1 MNKSRSIIKKI
12 TCPNSDGTD
21 DPVIGISGCLVI
33 GHHTNSTISTSSNFQ
48 SSQNGK
54 LEFRDTQN
62 NKMFITTPDSN
73 DFLSEHTP
81 LIHVMPNKPIRTVI
95 QELYAYIDNYVK
107 GLDIKQSVDV
117 ATTKNIIDIKNAD
130 VTSMTIDTISYLA
143 QPFNRVLVKDQTDKK
158 ENGIYEVSGN
168 KLVRA
173 GDFTNSTDTVEGVTV
188 PEDFEGFVT
197 PGCFTFVEQG
207 DINRYRGYAVTKIS
221 HSEDDRL
228 RINTDEINFTQF
240 TGIQPLK
247 EGHGLTVDRINN
259 IIKVNMDISF
269 NDVSLNRIGYGHLN
283 TSNKNI
289 DVNADLIPLEKTN
302 GTNYNLGS
310 PSSRWDT
317 IHVTNVKSTDISS
330 NKIDTVTINA
340 NDVSANDISANDI
353 SANDI
358 SANAISL
365 NVINY
370 GNSYNTTKSIDVNA
384 HLIPTLNKNYNL
396 GTNDS
401 SWNKIY
407 VKDVISTDI
416 SSNKIESE
424 SLFVNDVSSSFIKVT
439 DISAIELKITSIETE
454 NLIADDICG
463 NFLNITDISAVN
475 LKLDKITAYNANQVD
490 ASSIDISANLIP
502 TLNEHFD
509 LGSASKRWKDLY
521 LSGNTIDMDNTKL
534 KVVKNLQTN
543 GNELVSFVFQPNNDQ
558 DTNLQIAAAEYKST
572 TNSNGL
578 VNTELISFKV
588 GELEKLGDVN
598 ISPSDLSGG
607 EPLIYNEEDGKW
619 EAGVTNYVNKS
630 KQTFYEIQTNQ
641 PVKFKMMDAS
651 RNIDS
656 GSVKINYSFENIIAM
671 DDYPNGS
678 RSLSNNYTNKK
689 ESVIPYI
696 DKFQVDISGS
706 TDSDFTGSQGSDYRS
721 GWINYQTIQID
732 NSKDYYTDS
741 YTFHNSQ
748 GGFGVTLP
756 FNEFKIFKTSDSNSE
771 KNTDVI
777 FNILKQTNEDPNSN
791 PNYYFDLRVYG
802 INDAP
807 NNISILERALVFKNL
822 YFNSANPPKKP
833 VQVTGQQ
840 SLYNN
845 STRKV
850 ILQDSYETEETEEG
864 KSTSSAR
871 VVYVDVSY
879 NITET
884 LVSTFPSNQENNLIN
899 RNQEFDLNSSPL
911 SNNRPYLFSITNM
924 YNSSSYQEVRN
935 GTKFSYQVRMKNN
948 LRNAYSTYSTQQVTP
963 FTQIYSSG
971 LSNKID
977 NISLKNFNN
986 LSILSSTSS
995 QQILTGPTLDKI
1007 YINVSSGNSDSNKN
1021 NIQFGVNNTNNNYG
1035 HFEVTNPSSTSSDS
1049 SPQLGKNIVSDT
1061 DYYVS
1066 FTYKVNSD
1074 IKALAK
1080 YYGFKSLSW
1089 TTLQTYARNTGGN
1102 FTNGYKFKGV
1112 ISETPDSDTIRPTAY
1127 LGVTGA
1133 SDNQTQVYD
1142 AFSGSPFARKGLRL
1156 KGGINLATISNTNV
1170 TSYIHGPSVNPIDL
1184 ELELIREATV
1194 TSLTSPCKFNFQL
1207 YIDLLSG
1214 LPAISSGSDTLD
1226 TILLIDS
1233 DSLIYTMGV
1242 PSVKYF
1248 KINIKRKYENLNSQY
1263 KYLSNNGKIV
1273 EFKEVTKTRVNSNT
1287 HGSITVQHS
1296 DISQDGSYTFT
1307 EDEIKT
1313 NTNNYY
1319 QKISF
1324 SEYIDNS
1331 TTNIKIY
1338 EKLYSLNVISGH
1350 SVNRDIPISLYYDA
1364 DSYSQSSFTNGYAGT
1379 FNRNISNTNWEKI
1392 YEIKNDQ
1399 YSKLTNSNIR
1409 DLKNPSNLIQIT
1421 DHQKIVE
1428 DATLLYIRGFFQTNA
1443 SSPYPEIKDTVYTG
1457 HDGFRSNN
1465 PNSSSVTT
1473 YNSSQITA
1481 SLSYNQKTYKWIV
1494 FKFTEQDDIGKI
1506 GNLDTINLY
1515 EKLFQINYFKPSVES
1530 ALKSSSNT
1538 DAIGIIMSSAS
1549 NQPGIGNLSLGL
1561 FPNTP
1566 WYNQNPANVQNF
1578 NGLSN
1583 VLDTTSQL
1591 YGSITQSG
1599 NNWGPVINKT
1609 TSGDANFYVFIGLNN
1624 DHDFS

>member
-62 NKMFITTPDSN
+62 NKMFITAPESDDFN
-73 DFLSEHTP
+73 DQYKP

-95 QELYAYIDNYVK
+95 KELYAYIDNYVK

-117 ATTKNIIDIKNAD
+117 ATTGNIIDIKNAD
-130 VTSMTIDTISYLA
+130 VSRMTIDTIRYRDQS
-143 QPFNRVLVKDQTDKK
+143 FNRVLVKDQTDKK

-168 KLVRA
+168 RLVRA
-173 GDFTNSTDTVEGVTV
+173 SDFVNSTDTDVGVTV

-207 DINRYRGYAVTKIS
+207 DINIYRGYAVTKTN

-228 RINTDEINFTQF
+228 VIGKDEINFTQF

-269 NDVSLNRIGYGHLN
+269 NDVSLNTIGSLN

-289 DVNADLIPLEKTN
+289 EVNANFIPLDNEN
-302 GTNYNLGS
+302 GKNYNLGS

-330 NKIDTVTINA
+330 NKIDTATLNA
-340 NDVSANDISANDI
+340 NDISANDISANDI

-370 GNSYNTTKSIDVNA
+370 GNSYNTPKSIDVNA
-384 HLIPTLNKNYNL
+384 HLIPTLNYNL

-490 ASSIDISANLIP
+490 ASSIDISASLIP
-502 TLNEHFD
+502 TLNKHFD

-521 LSGNTIDMDNTKL
+521 LSGSTIDMDSTKL
-534 KVVKNLQTN
+534 KVIKNLHSN

-588 GELEKLGDVN
+588 GELEKLGDVK

-607 EPLIYNEEDGKW
+607 EPLIYNEEDRKW

-641 PVKFKMMDAS
+641 PVKFKMMDVS

-706 TDSDFTGSQGSDYRS
+706 TDNDFTGSQGSNYRS

-741 YTFHNSQ
+741 YAFYNSQ
-748 GGFGVTLP
+748 GGFNVTLP

-771 KNTDVI
+771 KNTDVT
-777 FNILKQTNEDPNSN
+777 FNILKQTNEDPISN
-791 PNYYFDLRVYG
+791 HNYYFDLRVYG

-833 VQVTGQQ
+833 VQVTTQPT
-840 SLYNN
+840 LYNN
-845 STRKV
+845 STGKV
-850 ILQDSYETEETEEG
+850 ILQDSYKTEETEEG

-879 NITET
+879 NITDT
-884 LVSTFPSNQENNLIN
+884 LVSTYPSNQENNLIN
-899 RNQEFDLNSSPL
+899 RNQEFDLTSSPL
-911 SNNRPYLFSITNM
+911 SNNEPYLFSITNM
-924 YNSSSYQEVRN
+924 YNSSYQEVRN

-948 LRNAYSTYSTQQVTP
+948 LRNAYSIYSTQQITEFTP
-963 FTQIYSSG
+963 IYSSG

-977 NISLKNFNN
+977 NISLKNFSDLN
-986 LSILSSTSS
+986 ILSSTSS
-995 QQILTGPTLDKI
+995 QQILTGPTRDKI

-1021 NIQFGVNNTNNNYG
+1021 SIHFNVNNTNNNYG
-1035 HFEVTNPSSTSSDS
+1035 HFEVTNPSSTSSDI
-1049 SPQLGKNIVSDT
+1049 SPQLGKNIESDT
-1061 DYYVS
+1061 TYYVR
-1066 FTYKVNSD
+1066 FTYKVDSVT
-1074 IKALAK
+1074 KALAY
-1080 YYGFKSLSW
+1080 YYGFKSLNW
-1089 TTLQTYARNTGGN
+1089 TTLETYDRGN
-1102 FTNGYKFKGV
+1102 GVNLTNGYKFKGV
-1112 ISETPDSDTIRPTAY
+1112 ISETPDSNSIPPTAY
-1127 LGVTGA
+1127 LGVTEA

-1156 KGGINLATISNTNV
+1156 KGGINLATISNTKV
-1170 TSYIHGPSVNPIDL
+1170 TSYIHGPSGNPIDL

-1194 TSLTSPCKFNFQL
+1194 TSLTSRCKFNFQL

-1214 LPAISSGSDTLD
+1214 SPEISIGSDTLD
-1226 TILLIDS
+1226 TISLIDS

-1248 KINIKRKYENLNSQY
+1248 KIDIARKYENLNSQY

-1307 EDEIKT
+1307 ANEIKT
-1313 NTNNYY
+1313 NTSNYY

-1331 TTNIKIY
+1331 TTTIKIY

-1350 SVNRDIPISLYYDA
+1350 SVNRDIQISLYYDA
-1364 DSYSQSSFTNGYAGT
+1364 DSYSQSSFTDGYAGT

-1392 YEIKNDQ
+1392 YEIKNNQ
-1399 YSKLTNSNIR
+1399 YSKLKNSNISE
-1409 DLKNPSNLIQIT
+1409 LKNPSNLIQIT

-1428 DATLLYIRGFFQTNA
+1428 DVTLLYIKGFFQTNA
-1443 SSPYPEIKDTVYTG
+1443 SSPYPQINDTVYTG
-1457 HDGFRSNN
+1457 HVGFRSNN
-1465 PNSSSVTT
+1465 ENSSNNSN
-1473 YNSSQITA
+1473 YNDSQITA
-1481 SLSYNQKTYKWIV
+1481 GLSYNQKTYKWIV
-1494 FKFTEQDDIGKI
+1494 FKFTEQDDVEKI
-1506 GNLDTINLY
+1506 GLLDAINLN
-1515 EKLFQINYFKPSVES
+1515 EKLFQSNYFKDSVEP

-1566 WYNQNPANVQNF
+1566 WYNQDPGNVHNF
-1578 NGLSN
+1578 SGLSN
-1583 VLDTTSQL
+1583 VLDPTSQL
-1591 YGSITQSG
+1591 YGSFTQSG
-1599 NNWGPVINKT
+1599 SNWGPVINKT

-1624 DHDFS
+1624 DKDFS

>member
-33 GHHTNSTISTSSNFQ
+33 GHHTNSTISISSNFQ

-62 NKMFITTPDSN
+62 NKMFITAPESDDFN
-73 DFLSEHTP
+73 DQYKP

-95 QELYAYIDNYVK
+95 KELYAYIDNYVK

-130 VTSMTIDTISYLA
+130 VSRMTIDTIQYSSTK
-143 QPFNRVLVKDQTDKK
+143 PFNRVLVKDQTDKK

-168 KLVRA
+168 RLVRA
-173 GDFTNSTDTVEGVTV
+173 SDFVNSTDTDVGVTV

-197 PGCFTFVEQG
+197 PGSFTFVEQG
-207 DINRYRGYAVTKIS
+207 DINRYKGYAVTKTN

-247 EGHGLTVDRINN
+247 EEHGLTVNRTNN
-259 IIKVNMDISF
+259 TIKVNMDISF
-269 NDVSLNRIGYGHLN
+269 NDVSLNRIGYLDLS
-283 TSNKNI
+283 SNKNI
-289 DVNADLIPLEKTN
+289 NVNANFIPEN
-302 GTNYNLGS
+302 GKNYNLGS

-317 IHVTNVKSTDISS
+317 IHVTNVKS

-353 SANDI
+353 SANT
-358 SANAISL
+358 ISL

-396 GTNDS
+396 GTNHS

-407 VKDVISTDI
+407 VKDIISTDI

-439 DISAIELKITSIETE
+439 DISAIELKITSIKTE

-521 LSGNTIDMDNTKL
+521 LSGSTIDMDNTKL
-534 KVVKNLQTN
+534 KVIKNTQSN
-543 GNELVSFVFQPNNDQ
+543 GNKLVSFVFQPNNDQ

-588 GELEKLGDVN
+588 GELEKLGDVK

-607 EPLIYNEEDGKW
+607 EPLIYNEEDRKW
-619 EAGVTNYVNKS
+619 KAGVTNYVNKS

-641 PVKFKMMDAS
+641 PVKFKMMDVS

-671 DDYPNGS
+671 DDYPNGN
-678 RSLSNNYTNKK
+678 RSLLNNYTNKK

-706 TDSDFTGSQGSDYRS
+706 TDSDFTGSQGSNYSS

-741 YTFHNSQ
+741 YTFNNSQ
-748 GGFGVTLP
+748 GGFPVTLP
-756 FNEFKIFKTSDSNSE
+756 FNEFKIFKTSDSNSQ

-777 FNILKQTNEDPNSN
+777 FNILKQTNEDPISN

-879 NITET
+879 NITDT
-884 LVSTFPSNQENNLIN
+884 LVSTYPSNQENNLIN
-899 RNQEFDLNSSPL
+899 RNQEFDLTSSPL
-911 SNNRPYLFSITNM
+911 RNNASYLFSITNM
-924 YNSSSYQEVRN
+924 YNSSYQEVRN

-948 LRNAYSTYSTQQVTP
+948 LRNAYSTYSTQQITEFTP
-963 FTQIYSSG
+963 IYSSG

-977 NISLKNFNN
+977 NISLKNFSN
-986 LSILSSTSS
+986 LNILSSTSS
-995 QQILTGPTLDKI
+995 QPILTGPTRDKI
-1007 YINVSSGNSDSNKN
+1007 YINVSSGSSDSNKN

-1049 SPQLGKNIVSDT
+1049 SPQLGKNIESDT
-1061 DYYVS
+1061 THYVS
-1066 FTYKVNSD
+1066 FTYKVDSVT
-1074 IKALAK
+1074 KALAK
-1080 YYGFKSLSW
+1080 YYGFKSLNW
-1089 TTLQTYARNTGGN
+1089 TNLTVYDRGNGGN
-1102 FTNGYKFKGV
+1102 LTNGYKFKGV
-1112 ISETPDSDTIRPTAY
+1112 ISETPDSNSIRPTAY

-1170 TSYIHGPSVNPIDL
+1170 TSYIHGPSENPIDL

-1194 TSLTSPCKFNFQL
+1194 TSLTSRCKFNFEL
-1207 YIDLLSG
+1207 YIDLLRDR
-1214 LPAISSGSDTLD
+1214 PRISTGSDTSD
-1226 TILLIDS
+1226 TISLIDNN
-1233 DSLIYTMGV
+1233 SLIYTMGV

-1248 KINIKRKYENLNSQY
+1248 KIDIARKYEKLNSQY

-1273 EFKEVTKTRVNSNT
+1273 EFKQVTKTRVNSNT
-1287 HGSITVQHS
+1287 HGSITVQYS
-1296 DISQDGSYTFT
+1296 DISQGGSYTFNAN
-1307 EDEIKT
+1307 EIKT
-1313 NTNNYY
+1313 NTSNYY

-1324 SEYIDNS
+1324 NEYIDDS
-1331 TTNIKIY
+1331 ITNIQIY

-1350 SVNRDIPISLYYDA
+1350 SVNRSIQVSLYYDA
-1364 DSYSQSSFTNGYAGT
+1364 DSYSQSSFTDGYAGK
-1379 FNRNISNTNWEKI
+1379 FNRNISNTNWAKI
-1392 YEIKNDQ
+1392 YEIKNNQ
-1399 YSKLTNSNIR
+1399 YSKLTNSNISQ
-1409 DLKNPSNLIQIT
+1409 LKNPTNLIQIT

-1443 SSPYPEIKDTVYTG
+1443 SSPYPQINDTVYTG
-1457 HDGFRSNN
+1457 HVRFRSNN
-1465 PNSSSVTT
+1465 INSSNNSD

-1481 SLSYNQKTYKWIV
+1481 GLSYNQKTYKWIV
-1494 FKFTEQDDIGKI
+1494 FKFTEQDDVVKI
-1506 GNLDTINLY
+1506 GNLDAINLY
-1515 EKLFQINYFKPSVES
+1515 EKLFQSNYFKPSVQPK
-1530 ALKSSSNT
+1530 LKSSSDT
-1538 DAIGIIMSSAS
+1538 DAIGIIMSTAS

-1561 FPNTP
+1561 YPNTP
-1566 WYNQNPANVQNF
+1566 WYSQDPDNVHNF
-1578 NGLSN
+1578 SGLSN
-1583 VLDTTSQL
+1583 VLDPTSQL
-1591 YGSITQSG
+1591 YGSITLSG
-1599 NNWGPVINKT
+1599 SNWGPVINKT

-1624 DHDFS
+1624 NHVFS

>member
-33 GHHTNSTISTSSNFQ
+33 GHHSDSTKSTSSNFQ
-48 SSQNGK
+48 SNQNGT

-62 NKMFITTPDSN
+62 NKMFITAPESD
-73 DFLSEHTP
+73 DFNVQYKP

-95 QELYAYIDNYVK
+95 KELYAYIDNYVK

-117 ATTKNIIDIKNAD
+117 ATTQNIDLNED

-158 ENGIYEVSGN
+158 ENGIYEISDN

-173 GDFTNSTDTVEGVTV
+173 SDFTNSTDTVEGVTV

-197 PGCFTFVEQG
+197 PGSFTFVEQG
-207 DINRYRGYAVTKIS
+207 DINRYRGYAVTKPI
-221 HSEDDRL
+221 HSVDDRL
-228 RINTDEINFTQF
+228 VVGTDEINFTQF

-269 NDVSLNRIGYGHLN
+269 NDVSLNTIGYGSLN
-283 TSNKNI
+283 T
-289 DVNADLIPLEKTN
+289 
-302 GTNYNLGS
+302 
-310 PSSRWDT
+310 
-317 IHVTNVKSTDISS
+317 
-330 NKIDTVTINA
+330 
-340 NDVSANDISANDI
+340 
-353 SANDI
+353 
-358 SANAISL
+358 L
-365 NVINY
+365 N
-370 GNSYNTTKSIDVNA
+370 KSINVNA
-384 HLIPTLNKNYNL
+384 HLIPSTNKNYNL

-407 VKDVISTDI
+407 VKNVISTDI

-424 SLFVNDVSSSFIKVT
+424 SLFVNDVTSRLIKV
-439 DISAIELKITSIETE
+439 
-454 NLIADDICG
+454 
-463 NFLNITDISAVN
+463 TDISAVN

-502 TLNEHFD
+502 TIHEHFD

-534 KVVKNLQTN
+534 KVIKNLQSN
-543 GNELVSFVFQPNNDQ
+543 GNELVSFIFQPNNDQ
-558 DTNLQIAAAEYKST
+558 DTNLQIAAAEYKNS

-578 VNTELISFKV
+578 VNTELVSFKV
-588 GELEKLGDVN
+588 GELEKLGDVK
-598 ISPSDLSGG
+598 IIPGDLSGG
-607 EPLIYNEEDGKW
+607 EPLIYNEEDRKW
-619 EAGVTNYVNKS
+619 EAGITNYVNKS
-630 KQTFYEIQTNQ
+630 KQTFYEIKTNQ
-641 PVKFKMMDAS
+641 PVKFKMMDVS

-656 GSVKINYSFENIIAM
+656 GSVKINYSFENIIAR
-671 DDYPNGS
+671 DDYPNGN
-678 RSLSNNYTNKK
+678 RSLSNNYTSKK

-706 TDSDFTGSQGSDYRS
+706 TDNDFTGSQGRNYNS

-732 NSKDYYTDS
+732 NSKDYFTDS
-741 YTFHNSQ
+741 YSFYNSQ
-748 GGFGVTLP
+748 GGFNVILP

-771 KNTDVI
+771 KNTDVT

-791 PNYYFDLRVYG
+791 PYYHFDLRVYG

-845 STRKV
+845 NTRKV
-850 ILQDSYETEETEEG
+850 ILQDSYKTEETEED
-864 KSTSSAR
+864 KPSSSAR
-871 VVYVDVSY
+871 VVFVDVSY

-911 SNNRPYLFSITNM
+911 SNNEPYLFSITNM

-948 LRNAYSTYSTQQVTP
+948 LRNSYSIYSTQQVTP

-977 NISLKNFNN
+977 NISLKNFGN
-986 LSILSSTSS
+986 LNILSSTSS
-995 QQILTGPTLDKI
+995 QEIPTGPNQDKI

-1035 HFEVTNPSSTSSDS
+1035 HFEVTNPSSTSSDP
-1049 SPQLGKNIVSDT
+1049 SPQLGKNIESDLNN
-1061 DYYVS
+1061 YVS
-1066 FTYKVNSD
+1066 FTYKVDSVT
-1074 IKALAK
+1074 KALAY
-1080 YYGFKSLSW
+1080 YYGFKSLNW
-1089 TTLQTYARNTGGN
+1089 TTSTTYNRGNGGN
-1102 FTNGYKFKGV
+1102 LTNGYKFKGV
-1112 ISETPDSDTIRPTAY
+1112 ISETPDSNTIRPTAY
-1127 LGVTGA
+1127 LGVIGA

-1156 KGGINLATISNTNV
+1156 KGGINLATISNANI
-1170 TSYIHGPSVNPIDL
+1170 TSYIHGPSGNPIDL
-1184 ELELIREATV
+1184 ELELIREVTV
-1194 TSLTSPCKFNFQL
+1194 TSLTSRCKFNFQL

-1214 LPAISSGSDTLD
+1214 LPAISTGSDTSD

-1248 KINIKRKYENLNSQY
+1248 KIDIARKYENLNSQY

-1273 EFKEVTKTRVNSNT
+1273 EFKQVTKTRVNNNT

-1296 DISQDGSYTFT
+1296 DISQDGTYTFT
-1307 EDEIKT
+1307 ANEIKT
-1313 NTNNYY
+1313 NTSNDYY

-1338 EKLYSLNVISGH
+1338 EKLYSLNVINGH

-1364 DSYSQSSFTNGYAGT
+1364 DSYSQLSFTNGYAGT
-1379 FNRNISNTNWEKI
+1379 FNRKISNTNWEKI
-1392 YEIKNDQ
+1392 FEIKNSQ
-1399 YSKLTNSNIR
+1399 YSKLTNRNIR

-1428 DATLLYIRGFFQTNA
+1428 EATLLYIRGFFQTNV
-1443 SSPYPEIKDTVYTG
+1443 SSSYPEITDSVYTG
-1457 HDGFRSNN
+1457 HVGFRRNN
-1465 PNSSSVTT
+1465 ANSSGATT
-1473 YNSSQITA
+1473 YNSTQITA
-1481 SLSYNQKTYKWIV
+1481 GLSYNSKTYKWIV
-1494 FKFTEQDDIGKI
+1494 FKFTEQDDVEKI

-1515 EKLFQINYFKPSVES
+1515 KKLFQTNYFKDSVQE
-1530 ALKSSSNT
+1530 ALKLSSNT

-1561 FPNTP
+1561 FPTTP
-1566 WYNQNPANVQNF
+1566 WYNQNPDNVQSF
-1578 NGLSN
+1578 SGLSN

-1591 YGSITQSG
+1591 YGSITESG
-1599 NNWGPVINKT
+1599 DNWGPVINKT

-1624 DHDFS
+1624 DAQFS